1 MKVLFVYPKS
11 NPLIS
16 RHVSMLTDGLQQSV
30 SVGTADSV
38 SAIRKAVKEQEPDI
52 IHCHGCPSVSAA
64 RAILS
69 GINKGSRLVLTLHG
83 QMEPWA
89 TDKNKKVPAGFW
101 HKKLITRAYS
111 VILLGRLELT
121 NFQKLGWNRRTEEIH
136 NAVTTNTISRQEMCT
151 ATFAVYQKVMDS
163 NTLELMDEPTIRM
176 LRAVVKVGI
185 MGDRRWTVVLPSEE
199 VNWRHLLLYAEHE
212 NIRNYV
218 DYGISILGLSVPAID
233 TSRIAAYFPDK
244 YETPRPIREKVG
256 EYTGNETDYLVRIIH
271 QIRNSTKY
279 VSYKDLKKLMLDLK
293 KVYAAPDEQTALANL
308 EEFGEKWDTKYPKIS
323 KSWSEHWPS
332 LATYFKYPESVRR
345 LIYTTNTIEG
355 FNRQLR
361 KVTKSKTIFPSDDS
375 LLKMLYLAMIDITKK
390 WTGHRQDWGEI
401 HSQLEIYFEERL
413 EGHRY

>member
-38 SAIRKAVKEQEPDI
+38 GAIRKAVKEQEPDI

-89 TDKNKKVPAGFW
+89 TDKNKNVPAGFW

-136 NAVTTNTISRQEMCT
+136 NAVTTNTISQQEMCT

-163 NTLELMDEPTIRM
+163 NTLELMDEPTVRM

-212 NIRNYV
+212 NITASASSASV
-218 DYGISILGLSVPAID
+218 CPPSTPHASPPIS
-233 TSRIAAYFPDK
+233 
-244 YETPRPIREKVG
+244 
-256 EYTGNETDYLVRIIH
+256 
-271 QIRNSTKY
+271 Q
-279 VSYKDLKKLMLDLK
+279 
-293 KVYAAPDEQTALANL
+293 
-308 EEFGEKWDTKYPKIS
+308 
-323 KSWSEHWPS
+323 
-332 LATYFKYPESVRR
+332 
-345 LIYTTNTIEG
+345 TNT
-355 FNRQLR
+355 R
-361 KVTKSKTIFPSDDS
+361 
-375 LLKMLYLAMIDITKK
+375 
-390 WTGHRQDWGEI
+390 RQDP
-401 HSQLEIYFEERL
+401 S
-413 EGHRY
+413 EGRWANIPAMRPTTLCASSIRSASSRCCSISSN